1 MGLSKDWERRLDTG
15 YEWGS
20 AVFLSLTK
28 AGNIVSLLQPSS
40 SGDGTVE
47 GWRRMNGQNLPPV
60 SSGQAKP
67 RGTTLKSIQ
76 DTLNKVEQALL
87 SLSLISASLLRLKDA
102 IRELLA
108 QDAQA
113 TLDSNQVIAG
123 YEKDALISFT
133 NEEVFQI
140 YSNMSKFIGKDAA
153 NKIVKPKDNE
163 DRLLLVSFLDIS
175 QLPRVSQ
182 ETKNVST
189 RRNASSGPLSFRGV
203 ARRRQKMSI
212 VDSSNVMEI
221 ALASFGEWNS
231 WGIDYPALKR
241 VLAQQ
246 TATFAT
252 VEELGEI
259 MEAVAPAL
267 NVPVQAVQTVIHLEC
282 GWPDHIGR
290 RSSGYRNSMPR
301 DDGSTLY
308 RGVSQASKAFWI
320 DVSER
325 LRQKGIDVAGVP
337 ERATLAAQIV
347 APFVYADRYRRS
359 PVNGKY
365 LTDWP
370 LTPGI
375 IYSFHQQSRQG
386 LGNGFSKIAGNQS
399 GVSSRVVLATGR
411 MYRRSAPSTFYL

>member
-1 MGLSKDWERRLDTG
+1 MGLSKEWERRLDTG

-20 AVFLSLTK
+20 AVLLSLTK
-28 AGNIVSLLQPSS
+28 AGNIVSLLQPSQLS
-40 SGDGTVE
+40 DGTVE
-47 GWRRMNGQNLPPV
+47 GWRRTTGQKPLV
-60 SSGQAKP
+60 FEKRQVMP

-87 SLSLISASLLRLKDA
+87 SLSLISESLARLKVA
-102 IRELLA
+102 IQTLLN
-108 QDAQA
+108 QDDQA
-113 TLDSNQVIAG
+113 ALDSGQVIAG
-123 YEKDALISFT
+123 YEGNALISFT
-133 NEEVFQI
+133 NEEVLSI
-140 YSNMSKFIGKDAA
+140 YSNMTKFIGKDAA

-203 ARRRQKMSI
+203 ARRRQKMST

-231 WGIDYPALKR
+231 WGIDYPALKQ
-241 VLAQQ
+241 VLARQQ
-246 TATFAT
+246 ATFAT
-252 VEELGEI
+252 VEELGKI

-290 RSSGYRNSMPR
+290 RNSGYRNSMPR
-301 DDGSTLY
+301 DDGSTRY
-308 RGVSQASKAFWI
+308 RGVSQASKDFWI

-325 LRQKGIDVAGVP
+325 LRQKGILVAGVP
-337 ERATLAAQIV
+337 ERATLAAQII

-399 GVSSRVVLATGR
+399 GASSRVVLATGR
-411 MYRRSAPSTFYL
+411 MYRRSAPSVFF

>member
-1 MGLSKDWERRLDTG
+1 MELSKDWERRLDTG

-20 AVFLSLTK
+20 AVLLGLTK
-28 AGNIVSLLQPSS
+28 AGNVVSLLQPSPL
-40 SGDGTVE
+40 GDGTVD
-47 GWRRMNGQNLPPV
+47 GWRRTHGEKPLSAVMQPK
-60 SSGQAKP
+60 AP

-87 SLSLISASLLRLKDA
+87 SLSLISESLVRLKAA
-102 IRELLA
+102 IQTLLD
-108 QDAQA
+108 QDGQA
-113 TLDSNQVIAG
+113 ALDNGQVIAG
-123 YEKDALISFT
+123 YEKNALISFT
-133 NEEVFQI
+133 NEEVLQI

-203 ARRRQKMSI
+203 ARRRQKMST
-212 VDSSNVMEI
+212 VDSSNIMEI
-221 ALASFGEWNS
+221 ALASFGDWNS
-231 WGIDYPALKR
+231 WGIDYPALKQ
-241 VLAQQ
+241 VLARQQ
-246 TATFAT
+246 ATFAT

-259 MEAVAPAL
+259 MAAVAPAL
-267 NVPVQAVQTVIHLEC
+267 NVPVQAIQAVIHLEC

-290 RSSGYRNSMPR
+290 RNSGYRNSMTR

-337 ERATLAAQIV
+337 ERATLAAQVV
-347 APFVYADRYRRS
+347 APFIYADRYRRS

-399 GVSSRVVLATGR
+399 GISSRVVLATGR
-411 MYRRSAPSTFYL
+411 LYRRNAPVAFF